1 MTHSTKR
8 IATIHTQ
15 NHHTSHKTYHK
26 SHKTYHKSHKTY
38 HTSHKSHMIHDMQTS
53 LDAFSSLPTLEAVYE
68 MILKWSLTCQRKS
81 STNLHFKTYR
91 LRVGKALVAFFFL
104 FLQKLEYWTT
114 EPCTSPKG
122 RRRSCYGVCLITGC
136 RKLIKY
142 KKQRVMRVERWSEG
156 TDGNLVEAK
165 WPCNVILL
173 VFSS

>member
-1 MTHSTKR
+1 MRHSTKR
-8 IATIHTQ
+8 HTHTQ
-15 NHHTSHKTYHK
+15 NSSHITQNLSQITQNLSQITQNL
-26 SHKTYHKSHKTY
+26 SHITQIT
-38 HTSHKSHMIHDMQTS
+38 HDTWRANFTWRFFKLTHFRS
-53 LDAFSSLPTLEAVYE
+53 YLR
-68 MILKWSLTCQRKS
+68 KWSCQLKS

-104 FLQKLEYWTT
+104 FLQKLKYWTT

-156 TDGNLVEAK
+156 TDGNLVEDA
-165 WPCNVILL
+165 VA
-173 VFSS
+173 